1 MTEQKSGSR
10 LLTWTGYLGI
20 TVLLMLPLSILT
32 VRSGAWQQGLL
43 LYALACLGSAL
54 ILLLLALLFILP
66 RFADSR
72 GDIGRRVLWVVPGT
86 VLLLMLVGGR
96 GDIPPIHDIST
107 DTDNP
112 PTFDAAIAARGESS
126 NSLEIDPEVVAQQL
140 SAYPDI
146 ESLDSSLSATE
157 AFDTALSVVNDMGW
171 EVLAQDKATGII
183 EAVDT
188 TAIMAFKDDVVIR
201 VTEAGDGSVI
211 DLRSVSRVGVSDLGA
226 NAKRIRA
233 FVEKF
238 STAASS

>member
-1 MTEQKSGSR
+1 MTEQTTGSR
-10 LLTWTGYLGI
+10 LLTWIGYLGI

-43 LYALACLGSAL
+43 MYALACLGSAL
-54 ILLLLALLFILP
+54 LLLVLALLFLLP
-66 RFADSR
+66 RFAEARSA
-72 GDIGRRVLWVVPGT
+72 IGQKVLWVVPGT

-112 PTFDAAIAARGESS
+112 PAFSAAVAARGENS
-126 NSLEIDPEVVAQQL
+126 NSLETNPEVVAQQL
-140 SAYPDI
+140 DAYPDI
-146 ESLDSSLSATE
+146 KPLASPLPAEQ
-157 AFDTALSVVNDMGW
+157 AFDTALAVAKAMDW
-171 EVLAQDKATGII
+171 DILAENKANGII

-188 TAIMAFKDDVVIR
+188 TAIMAFKDDVIIR
-201 VTEAGDGSVI
+201 ITGAGQGSVI

-233 FVEKF
+233 FLEAF
-238 STAASS
+238 SSASSS